1 VLPFDPTADR
11 ARRAWVAC
19 PNCDDRATCATCVDG
34 DDCLDHWRYLLANR
48 GPLVHLQC
56 PSCAHLWS
64 WDSSDGQA
72 AGGSR
77 VS

>member
-1 VLPFDPTADR
+1 MLPIDPTADR

-19 PNCDDRATCATCVDG
+19 PNCDDRATCADG
-34 DDCLDHWRYLLANR
+34 DGCLDHWRYLLANR

-64 WDSSDGQA
+64 WDSSDAQA